1 MITKLINIGSYGIF
15 VWLSFS
21 ITIIVCYG
29 FYYKTKKTLKKYEK
43 EFAAELN
50 KLTHS
55 EKQVVLAKSKIS
67 SQILVSQK
75 KTV

>member
-1 MITKLINIGSYGIF
+1 MINNFINIGSYGIF

-29 FYYKTKKTLKKYEK
+29 FYYRTKKTLKKYEE
-43 EFAAELN
+43 EFATELN
-50 KLTHS
+50 KLTDS
-55 EKQVVLAKSKIS
+55 EKQVVLAKSKIAS
-67 SQILVSQK
+67 EILVSQK